1 MFGVYRYSLAF
12 CVAISHLWGG
22 MIAGPAAYAVWG
34 FYCLSGYLMT
44 LILNEKYGFT
54 PRGLIRF
61 AVNRALR
68 IYPAYYVVCMGMFG
82 LFSFLPATSAKFL
95 PLLGMP
101 TTAQGWLYS
110 LCLMTAP
117 DGKELLHGSSALRVE
132 LWFYVAIA
140 LGLGRSRRTAQ
151 VWFVASVV
159 YTLWLLAIR
168 TPFPERYVFIP
179 ACSLA
184 FSLGCLIYHVRDRL
198 PVIKTPW
205 PAVAAAGLWWLH
217 VWLAQHI
224 PWGPLV
230 FGLYSS
236 LLFSGIAMV
245 TLMRLDPRELPA
257 WLGKFDRH
265 AGNLSYPMYLCH
277 WGVGIAI
284 TWLFPG
290 WTRMNVAVFL
300 IGFPVVNLIAYLIY
314 SHIERPLQAWKLSCL
329 VADRPAGTELPRP
342 AAGSAGDW
350 LVHTAHPAAAP
361 TAASPAREAGLARNG
376 GGHHGPLEV

>member
-1 MFGVYRYSLAF
+1 VFGIYRYGLAF

-54 PRGLIRF
+54 PRGLTRF

-68 IYPAYYVVCMGMFG
+68 IYPAYYVICMGMFL
-82 LFSFLPATSAKFL
+82 LFTFVPETSAKFL
-95 PLLGMP
+95 PNLRMP
-101 TTAQGWLYS
+101 TTAEGWRYS
-110 LCLMTAP
+110 LLLMTAP
-117 DGKELLHGSSALRVE
+117 DGNELLHGSMALRVE

-140 LGLGRSRRTAQ
+140 LGLGRSRWTAR
-151 VWFVASVV
+151 VWFAASVV
-159 YTLWLLAIR
+159 YTFWLLARR

-184 FSLGCLIYHVRDRL
+184 FSFGCLIYHVRDQL

-205 PAVAAAGLWWLH
+205 AALSAAGLWWLH
-217 VWLAQHI
+217 VWLTQNI
-224 PWGPLV
+224 PGGPLV

-236 LLFSGIAMV
+236 LLFSGFAMV
-245 TLMRLDPRELPA
+245 TLMRLDPGELPA
-257 WLGKFDRH
+257 WMGKLDRH

-290 WTRMNVAVFL
+290 TTRTSFSVFL
-300 IGFPVVNLIAYLIY
+300 IGFPVVNIVSYLIY
-314 SHIERPLQAWKLSCL
+314 RHVERPLQAWKLPSM
-329 VADRPAGTELPRP
+329 VQVRPTGTEVPRP
-342 AAGSAGDW
+342 AAALAG
-350 LVHTAHPAAAP
+350 LVHAAHPAAGP
-361 TAASPAREAGLARNG
+361 KAASPSREGGSAWNEERHNG
-376 GGHHGPLEV
+376 SVEV

>member
-1 MFGVYRYSLAF
+1 MFGIYRYGLAF

-54 PRGLIRF
+54 PRGLTRF

-68 IYPAYYVVCMGMFG
+68 IYPAYYVVCMGMFL
-82 LFSFLPATSAKFL
+82 LFTFVPGTAAKFL
-95 PLLGMP
+95 PHLRMP
-101 TTAQGWLYS
+101 TTAEGWRYS
-110 LCLMTAP
+110 LLLMTAP
-117 DGKELLHGSSALRVE
+117 DGNELLHGSMALRVE

-140 LGLGRSRRTAQ
+140 LGLGRSRWTAR
-151 VWFVASVV
+151 VWFAASVV
-159 YTLWLLAIR
+159 YTLWLLALR

-184 FSLGCLIYHVRDRL
+184 FSFGCLIYHVRDRL

-205 PAVAAAGLWWLH
+205 AALSAAGLWWLH
-217 VWLAQHI
+217 VWLAQNI
-224 PWGPLV
+224 PRGPLV

-236 LLFSGIAMV
+236 LLCSGFAMV
-245 TLMRLDPRELPA
+245 TLMRLDPGELPA
-257 WLGKFDRH
+257 WMGKLDRH

-290 WTRMNVAVFL
+290 TTRMNPF
-300 IGFPVVNLIAYLIY
+300 GFPD
-314 SHIERPLQAWKLSCL
+314 RLSCRQPGL
-329 VADRPAGTELPRP
+329 LPDLSPRRAPAPGVEAAQYGSRSACRDRSPSSSRRRRRGRAG
-342 AAGSAGDW
+342 A
-350 LVHTAHPAAAP
+350 
-361 TAASPAREAGLARNG
+361 
-376 GGHHGPLEV
+376 HGPSGCWPESRLAFEGSRIGLEWREPQRIG